1 MLTPRSTPQPMR
13 SVSWWINT
21 SVGQF
26 RGMPHTVPQ
35 RVPNRTEPQLPTTV
49 PHPRGPFYGPPPL
62 FASLPTLI
70 MLPGI
75 ISQRNYVH
83 RNPSLGVSLGG
94 TQTKTGVQAGLER
107 EEKKSYYPSRFEVFL
122 DTCDEGKS
130 CGGRGTHKPAHGR
143 GKIPGSGEIDQV
155 PPHAGCQTGQP
166 PPSPHFT

>member
-1 MLTPRSTPQPMR
+1 MLGHQTRQARGSGVLTPRSTPQPMR

-26 RGMPHTVPQ
+26 QGMPHTVPQ

-49 PHPRGPFYGPPPL
+49 THPRGPSYGPPPL

-83 RNPSLGVSLGG
+83 RIAILPSGSVWEGPKLRR
-94 TQTKTGVQAGLER
+94 VQAGLER
-107 EEKKSYYPSRFEVFL
+107 EEKKSYYPLRFEVFL
-122 DTCDEGKS
+122 DTCD
-130 CGGRGTHKPAHGR
+130 
-143 GKIPGSGEIDQV
+143 
-155 PPHAGCQTGQP
+155 
-166 PPSPHFT
+166 